1 MRTPRSPAVPEHLT
15 PVPTLKTPPNEE
27 TGWVITGCTPLLYPC
42 MKKFLILLASAFLAA
57 TAFALE
63 PASDRIVVLISLDGL
78 AHYYLDDPKAEMP
91 TIRQL
96 AAEGVRATD
105 MKCSMPTV
113 TWPNHT
119 TLVTGVNPAK
129 HGVIGNNYFDR
140 EKGQSVTLITDPIFN
155 KDEIVKAPTIYDV
168 AKAAGLKTAAII
180 WPASRGAKTLDWTVP
195 DVFTDALFQN
205 YGTPSLFPE
214 FKAANIPYEKQGEW
228 CKSGDGESRDKMY
241 VQMLNHVIRT
251 HRPNLALVHLVEV
264 DHVEHAHGPQS
275 AEAYAAVKFA
285 DDCVRDVWSELQKSF
300 PGKATL
306 IVSADHGFFPYQQM
320 IQPNVLLRKEG
331 LVKTDEKNKVVGGDV
346 RVIGQGGA
354 SFLYVLD
361 QAHRE
366 AVIERVAAMFKDVEG
381 VDLVIASKDFAKYG
395 MADPERNP
403 HMADVVLSAKSGY
416 SFSDSLAGDLVV
428 TPKSDD
434 VKGTH
439 GYDPNQPGMHATFVA
454 WGAGIRPHVKLGS
467 IDNIDVAPTIAAL
480 LDLPFA
486 NVDGHT
492 LESILAK

>member
-1 MRTPRSPAVPEHLT
+1 MWLGSPMPHMKHSLFLLSAVLFAVH
-15 PVPTLKTPPNEE
+15 
-27 TGWVITGCTPLLYPC
+27 GI
-42 MKKFLILLASAFLAA
+42 
-57 TAFALE
+57 ALE
-63 PASDRIVVLISLDGL
+63 PASERIVVLISVDGL

-96 AAEGVRATD
+96 ASEGARASD

-140 EKGQSVTLITDPIFN
+140 EKGQNVTLITDPVFN
-155 KDEIVKAPTIYDV
+155 KEQIVKAPTIYDA
-168 AKAAGLKTAAII
+168 AKGAGLKTAAII
-180 WPASRGAKTLDWTVP
+180 WPASRGAQTLDWTVP
-195 DVFTDALFQN
+195 DVFTDALFQK
-205 YGTPSLFPE
+205 YGTPALFPE
-214 FKAANIPYEKQGEW
+214 FKAAGIPYERQGEW

-241 VQMLNHVIRT
+241 VQMLNQIIRT
-251 HRPNLALVHLVEV
+251 HRPNLALLHIVEV
-264 DHVEHAHGPQS
+264 DHVEHARGPQS
-275 AEAYAAVKFA
+275 PEAYAAVKFA
-285 DDCVRDVWSELQKSF
+285 DGCVRDVWNELQKSL

-306 IVSADHGFFPYQQM
+306 IVSADHGFFPYQQL

-331 LVKTDEKNKVVGGDV
+331 LVKTDEKGKVTGGDV
-346 RVIGQGGA
+346 RALGQGGA

-366 AVIERVAAMFKDVEG
+366 ALIERLANLFGTVEG
-381 VDLVIASKDFAKYG
+381 MDVVITPKDFDKYG
-395 MADPERNP
+395 MSDPQKNP
-403 HMADVVLSAKSGY
+403 QMPDVVLSARSGY

-439 GYDPNQPGMHATFVA
+439 GYDPNQPGLHATFVA
-454 WGAGIRPHVKLGS
+454 WGAGIQPHVKIGT
-467 IDNIDVAPTIAAL
+467 INNTDVAPTIAEL
-480 LDLPFA
+480 LGLKFENA
-486 NVDGHT
+486 DGHA
-492 LESILAK
+492 LEGILAR

>member
-1 MRTPRSPAVPEHLT
+1 M
-15 PVPTLKTPPNEE
+15 N
-27 TGWVITGCTPLLYPC
+27 
-42 MKKFLILLASAFLAA
+42 KFLILLAAA
-57 TAFALE
+57 IFSVNAFAVE
-63 PASDRIVVLISLDGL
+63 PAADRIVVLISVDGL
-78 AHYYLDDPKAEMP
+78 AHYYFDDPKAEMP

-119 TLVTGVNPAK
+119 TLVTGVNPGK

-140 EKGQSVTLITDPIFN
+140 AKGENVTLITDPVFN
-155 KDEIVKAPTIYDV
+155 KDEIVKVPTIYDA
-168 AKAAGLKTAAII
+168 AKNAGLKTAAII
-180 WPASRGAKTLDWTVP
+180 WPASRGAATLDWTVP
-195 DVFTDALFQN
+195 DVFTDALFQK
-205 YGTPSLFPE
+205 YGTPSLFAE
-214 FKAANIPYEKQGEW
+214 FKAAGIPYERQGEW

-241 VQMLNHVIRT
+241 VQMLNEIIRT
-251 HRPNLALVHLVEV
+251 HRPNLALLHLVEV

-275 AEAYAAVKFA
+275 PEAYAAVKFA
-285 DDCVRDVWSELQKSF
+285 DECVRDVWSELQKSF

-346 RVIGQGGA
+346 RVLGQGGA

-366 AVIERVAAMFKDVEG
+366 ALIARLVTLFKDVEG
-381 VDLVIASKDFAKYG
+381 IDVVITPKDFPKYG
-395 MADPERNP
+395 MVDPQQNP
-403 HMADVVLSAKSGY
+403 QMADVVLSAKSGY
-416 SFSDSLAGDLVV
+416 SFADSLAGDLVV

-439 GYDPNQPGMHATFVA
+439 GYDANQPGMHATFVA
-454 WGAGIRPHVKLGS
+454 WGAGIRPHVKLDS
-467 IDNIDVAPTIAAL
+467 INNTDVAPTIAEL
-480 LDLPFA
+480 LGVKFE
-486 NVDGHT
+486 NVDGHA
-492 LESILAK
+492 LESILTK